1 MTYREFYKAVH
12 PFVVF
17 SYEDIRGVFGSI
29 DRRRLHEW
37 AKKGYM
43 TPLIKGHFVFSEYL
57 GAEGVE
63 LLISNKIYEPSYIS
77 TEFVMSQHSLI
88 PEAVYTV
95 TAVST
100 RKTMRF
106 STAAGNYSYRT
117 IKRELFTGYDMKKI
131 TVNFAGKQSYRF
143 VRIASLEKAF
153 FDFIYFGNMQL
164 SVNQIADYRFD
175 NEVLASMD
183 IDRLYAFIQQAGRK
197 SLEST
202 LTNFLKYHDVV

>member
-1 MTYREFYKAVH
+1 MTYREFYKAMH

-17 SYEDIRGVFGSI
+17 SYEDARGVFGSV

-37 AKKGYM
+37 AKKSYVI
-43 TPLIKGHFVFSEYL
+43 PLIKGHFVFSEFL
-57 GAEGVE
+57 SNEGVG

-100 RKTMRF
+100 KKTMRF

-117 IKRELFTGYDMKKI
+117 IRPGLFTGYDMKKI
-131 TVNFAGKQSYRF
+131 TVYFAGKQTERY

-153 FDFIYFGNMQL
+153 FDFIYLGKQQL
-164 SVNQIADYRFD
+164 SDDQIADYRFD
-175 NEVLASMD
+175 NEVLDAMD
-183 IDRLYAFIQQAGRK
+183 KDRLYAFVQQAGRK

-202 LTNFLKYHDVV
+202 LTNIFVHHDVV